1 MINFYY
7 KNDKLFLI
15 YMIISFSGAA
25 GSGKSTIAKM
35 LAKELN
41 WPRYYIGGIRR
52 QKAAEKGLT
61 LAEYNLL
68 GEKDFSTDEEVDL
81 YQKELG
87 EKEDNFIIEGRT
99 SWFFIPHSL
108 KIYLDV
114 SSEEGANRVYN
125 DLISDEQN
133 NRNEDSNVN
142 SYQAVLESMKK
153 RKKSDIER
161 YKKYYN
167 FDVFDFSHYDYV
179 LDTTNLSINEV
190 YKEVEN
196 YVFKHLDK
204 SKK

>member
-1 MINFYY
+1 
-7 KNDKLFLI
+7 
-15 YMIISFSGAA
+15 MIISFSGAA

-52 QKAAEKGLT
+52 QKAAERGLT
-61 LAEYNLL
+61 LAEYNIL
-68 GEKDFSTDEEVDL
+68 GEKDFSTDKEVDL
-81 YQKELG
+81 FQKELG

-114 SSEEGANRVYN
+114 SPKEGANRVYN
-125 DLISDEQN
+125 DLIDDKEN
-133 NRNEDSNVN
+133 NRNEDNDIN
-142 SYQAVLESMKK
+142 SHKAVLKSMNK
-153 RKKSDIER
+153 RKKSDVER
-161 YKKYYN
+161 YKKYYD
-167 FDVFDFSHYDYV
+167 FDVYDLKHYDYV
-179 LDTTNLSINEV
+179 LDTTNLNIEEV
-190 YKEVEN
+190 YNNVKN